1 VYDVAFSVRDFEAE
15 TAFLLRVARAHAG
28 GAPPQALLELA
39 CGPGRHTRAAAR
51 AGLRAVGL
59 DRNEAMLAYA
69 REQQAADAASASV
82 SASASASASATAS
95 SPAAFVAGDMTAL
108 GASAGVGACA
118 PYDIVACL
126 LGSFSHLL
134 TLDDAS
140 ACLRGAAALLSRRGV
155 LVLQLTHPRA
165 LFDGT
170 AAAAARM
177 RDGDDADEE
186 ESAWEV
192 PFWDAE
198 APGLHVCVQWGA
210 PGDTFEPLTQ
220 VLHRTVSV
228 TAWAEAA
235 DGHNEDAAADVAAAP
250 PLCELREVVPAR
262 LFTLPEVQ
270 LLAAASGLRVVGLH
284 GDMDV
289 DASPHDEKAHCLVV
303 VLARAADADAAGGG
317 DGAAAARA
325 DAAGARAAAA
335 GKQQR

>member
-1 VYDVAFSVRDFEAE
+1 
-15 TAFLLRVARAHAG
+15 
-28 GAPPQALLELA
+28 
-39 CGPGRHTRAAAR
+39 
-51 AGLRAVGL
+51 
-59 DRNEAMLAYA
+59 
-69 REQQAADAASASV
+69 
-82 SASASASASATAS
+82 
-95 SPAAFVAGDMTAL
+95 MTAL
-108 GASAGVGACA
+108 GASAGVAACA

-134 TLDDAS
+134 TLEDAS

-177 RDGDDADEE
+177 RGGEDEVADDEE
-186 ESAWEV
+186 AWEV
-192 PFWDAE
+192 PFWDAD

-210 PGDTFEPLTQ
+210 PGDAFDPLTQ

-235 DGHNEDAAADVAAAP
+235 DGHNNGTDDVAAAP
-250 PLCELREVVPAR
+250 PLCELREVVPSR

-303 VLARAADADAAGGG
+303 VLARGAD
-317 DGAAAARA
+317 A
-325 DAAGARAAAA
+325 DAAGARAA
-335 GKQQR
+335 GERQRQR